1 MIIKSF
7 DHLPSEARSIRETVF
22 VNEQGFN
29 YEFDDIDNISTHL
42 VLYVDDIAAATCRF
56 FMDEIKDTYIIGRIA
71 VLKNYRKL
79 KLGSQLLQEA
89 ENLITKKGGKLIR
102 LSAQLQAVE
111 FYRKN
116 GYIDE
121 SETHYDESY
130 PHVWMYKK
138 IPLPKGQGE

>member
-1 MIIKSF
+1 MIIESF
-7 DHLPSEARSIRETVF
+7 DYLPLEAKNIRETVF

-29 YEFDDIDNISTHL
+29 YEFDDIDDISTHL
-42 VLYVDDIAAATCRF
+42 VLYVDNEAAATCRF
-56 FMDEIKDTYIIGRIA
+56 FWDKKKDTYLIGRIA
-71 VLKNYRKL
+71 VLKNYRGL
-79 KLGSQLLQEA
+79 GLGSQLLQSA

-116 GYIDE
+116 GYIGE
-121 SETHYDESY
+121 SKTHYDESY

-138 IPLPKGQGE
+138 LIDTSDK

>member
-1 MIIKSF
+1 MIIESF
-7 DHLPSEARSIRETVF
+7 DYLPLEAKNIRETVF

-29 YEFDDIDNISTHL
+29 YEFDGIDDISTHL
-42 VLYVDDIAAATCRF
+42 VLYIDDKAAATCRF
-56 FMDEIKDTYIIGRIA
+56 FLDKKKDTYLIGRIA
-71 VLKNYRKL
+71 VLKNYRGL
-79 KLGSQLLQEA
+79 GLGSQLLQSA

-116 GYIDE
+116 GYICE
-121 SETHYDESY
+121 SKTHYDESY

-138 IPLPKGQGE
+138 LIDTSDK